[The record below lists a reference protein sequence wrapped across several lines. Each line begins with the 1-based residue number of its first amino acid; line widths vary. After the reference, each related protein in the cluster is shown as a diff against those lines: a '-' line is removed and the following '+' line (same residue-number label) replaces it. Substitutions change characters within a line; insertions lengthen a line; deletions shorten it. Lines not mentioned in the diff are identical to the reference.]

1 MTRCLATAL
10 LAATTWATQP
20 HTLVGGGG
28 ARGGSAGAGAGDAEG
43 KVGLIIVWRVLG
55 VGSWSQFGKWLLWLL
70 AALGLIETVQ

>member
-1 MTRCLATAL
+1 M
-10 LAATTWATQP
+10 TQP
-20 HTLVGGGG
+20 RAWKRTWV
-28 ARGGSAGAGAGDAEG
+28 RRAGDLPQQDAEG